1 MNTAVALS
9 FPELAKKMQV
19 FLEPRVITTQSSWV
33 WMTGIHD
40 KRK

>member
-1 MNTAVALS
+1 MNTAKALS
-9 FPELAKKMQV
+9 FTELAKKTQV
-19 FLEPRVITTQSSWV
+19 FLEPQVITTQGSWV